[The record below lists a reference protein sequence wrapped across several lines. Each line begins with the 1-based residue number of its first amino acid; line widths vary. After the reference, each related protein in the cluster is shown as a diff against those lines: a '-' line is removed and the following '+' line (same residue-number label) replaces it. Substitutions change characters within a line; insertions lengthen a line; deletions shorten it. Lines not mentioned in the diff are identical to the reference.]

1 MGICYCLFN
10 HRYGLSLLI
19 VEVNRVQYEST
30 EQMLIVELHDED
42 KVAAI
47 VSNMTSKEAKK
58 LMNQFF
64 NKGKIDLRG
73 YDANI
78 LDVDAY
84 DSFINECP
92 DEEDFCEADIED
104 ADFELKNL

>member
-1 MGICYCLFN
+1 MEFISFAIPFAALVF
-10 HRYGLSLLI
+10 LT
-19 VEVNRVQYEST
+19 V
-30 EQMLIVELHDED
+30 